1 MSLWNSQ
8 TGVLKLE
15 LRPNVIAEM
24 FVETCDFKDGFH
36 LKNVHT
42 NQYLAALDN
51 NKHLYWS
58 DNKHFNE
65 TFTVDDS
72 NKLVTAYNTYVSETN
87 DDMKLWQV
95 FAKYKDDGDSFMVR
109 VVHPDTKV
117 RAPQPPGVI
126 ALKSFMEQNRK
137 HVQNL
142 KKKGDITKKLKQMWK
157 DMSTEE
163 RLPYYPSA
171 NRTRRNVYK

>member
-1 MSLWNSQ
+1 MNLWNTQ

-15 LRPNVIAEM
+15 LKPNVIAEVI
-24 FVETCDFKDGFH
+24 VEMCDFKDGFH
-36 LKNVHT
+36 LKNIYT

-58 DNKHFNE
+58 NNKHFNE

-72 NKLVTAYNTYVSETN
+72 NKLVTVFNTYIAETN

-95 FAKYKDDGDSFMVR
+95 FAKYKDDKDCFMVR

-117 RAPQPPGVI
+117 RPPQPPGVI
-126 ALKSFMEQNRK
+126 ALKSFMEQNRQY
-137 HVQNL
+137 VTL
-142 KKKGDITKKLKQMWK
+142 KKKGDITKTLKQMWK
-157 DMSTEE
+157 DMSKEE
-163 RLPYYPSA
+163 RLPYYPLT
-171 NRTRRNVYK
+171 NRTRRRVYK